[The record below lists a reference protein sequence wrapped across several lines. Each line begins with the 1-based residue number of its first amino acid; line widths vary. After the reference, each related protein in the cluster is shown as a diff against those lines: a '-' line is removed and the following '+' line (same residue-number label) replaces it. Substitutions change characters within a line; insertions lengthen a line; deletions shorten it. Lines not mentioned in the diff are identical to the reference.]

1 MLIVLWSILGGILA
15 YNLIM
20 LILGAKGRRSSVLSS
35 RLNKISSIDNQD
47 ISSADNMNVPFS
59 KRVIEPII
67 QKVTNTIG
75 NIMPSAKKDN
85 NRILMDLRRAGI
97 WLSPKEYTS
106 RTVIIMII
114 AGIIGALLG
123 LMLNISV
130 IKIFLLI
137 LLSSMIGY
145 SLRRFSLKS
154 KITKRKEEIQ
164 RQLPSVLD
172 LLCISVT
179 AGLGFDQALGY
190 LTSKDKGALIE
201 ELEIARRET
210 TLGKTRKDALL
221 SLSERCDV
229 EELKTFISAVNQSEE
244 LGISLKNVLLTQSS
258 SIRIAHKQKI
268 EEKAMK
274 IPVKIIFPIVV
285 FIFPVIFIVI
295 LGPAIPEI
303 LKGLRGY

>member
-47 ISSADNMNVPFS
+47 LSTADNMNVPFS

>member
-1 MLIVLWSILGGILA
+1 MLIVLWCILGGILA

-123 LMLNISV
+123 S
-130 IKIFLLI
+130 
-137 LLSSMIGY
+137 
-145 SLRRFSLKS
+145 
-154 KITKRKEEIQ
+154 
-164 RQLPSVLD
+164 
-172 LLCISVT
+172 
-179 AGLGFDQALGY
+179 
-190 LTSKDKGALIE
+190 
-201 ELEIARRET
+201 
-210 TLGKTRKDALL
+210 
-221 SLSERCDV
+221 
-229 EELKTFISAVNQSEE
+229 
-244 LGISLKNVLLTQSS
+244 NV
-258 SIRIAHKQKI
+258 K
-268 EEKAMK
+268 
-274 IPVKIIFPIVV
+274 
-285 FIFPVIFIVI
+285 
-295 LGPAIPEI
+295 
-303 LKGLRGY
+303 Y

>member
-1 MLIVLWSILGGILA
+1 
-15 YNLIM
+15 
-20 LILGAKGRRSSVLSS
+20 
-35 RLNKISSIDNQD
+35 
-47 ISSADNMNVPFS
+47 
-59 KRVIEPII
+59 
-67 QKVTNTIG
+67 
-75 NIMPSAKKDN
+75 
-85 NRILMDLRRAGI
+85 
-97 WLSPKEYTS
+97 
-106 RTVIIMII
+106 
-114 AGIIGALLG
+114 
-123 LMLNISV
+123 MLNISV